1 VEAHVEEEL
10 ARGVNLNGGRTGGV
24 DHDGGHVGDMD
35 LDGGGGQRGVEV
47 DAEEERSVR
56 HWRGGGRRN
65 IKADTEERLA
75 RRRCGGSRHDVEAD
89 A

>member
-1 VEAHVEEEL
+1 
-10 ARGVNLNGGRTGGV
+10 
-24 DHDGGHVGDMD
+24 
-35 LDGGGGQRGVEV
+35 
-47 DAEEERSVR
+47 VR

-65 IKADTEERLA
+65 IKADTEERLV